1 MKFVAGLTC
10 HLCGAT
16 YPPKASWVCS
26 DCLGPLEVSY
36 DYNAVRKAISRELIE
51 SRPRSLWRYVELLP
65 VEEPRTGFYSGFTP
79 LVRATRLADALG
91 LDELY
96 IKDDSVNH
104 PTFSYKDRVVSV
116 AATKA
121 IEFGFPV
128 FGCASTGNLAGSVA
142 AHAAR
147 LGLECYVFIP
157 HDLEP
162 AKILGAAIYRPHVV
176 AVDGNYDD
184 VNRLCTQV
192 ADRYGWGFAN
202 INLRSYYAEGAKT
215 MGFEIAEQLGWR
227 YPDHIVSPVAGG
239 TLLPRIFKGLR
250 EFSEVGLVSGR
261 LPRIHAAQ
269 PSGSAPVVRALE
281 AGLEF
286 PEPVKPNTIAK
297 SLAIGNPADGFQVV
311 KVVKETGGSGA
322 MVSDA
327 EILDAIDLLAAYR
340 RDFHGASRRHDAGCD
355 TRAGEARRDQA
366 ERIGRGVH
374 HGEWLQD
381 HRGHGRS
388 RRATAENRA
397 RPVGFRAGCGAAGSD
412 CVRRRMYPVFLKL
425 RGRRVLLVGG
435 GRVAAAKLAGLLAE
449 GANVT
454 VVAPEIRPELR
465 QPGVTIV
472 ARAFDPRDVEGV
484 WYVVTAAPRDVNEEV
499 VAAAEHRRVFVNA
512 VDDPSHA
519 SAYAGSVVRR
529 AGVTIA
535 FSTDGR
541 APALAGL
548 LREALDAW
556 LPADLDTWMAA
567 ADEARRK
574 WKRDGVPMEDRR
586 PLLLET
592 LNRLYER
599 KDRSQP
605 EGLEVGVNE
614 CP

>member
-26 DCLGPLEVSY
+26 ECLGPLEVTY
-36 DYNAVRKAISRELIE
+36 DYDAVRKVMSRELIE

-65 VEEPRTGFYSGFTP
+65 VIEPRTGFHSGFTP
-79 LVRATRLADALG
+79 LVRASRLADALG

-121 IEFGFPV
+121 LELDFPV

-147 LGLECYVFIP
+147 LGLQCYVFIP

-162 AKILGAAIYRPHVV
+162 AKILGAAIYRPHVI
-176 AVDGNYDD
+176 AVEGNYDD

-250 EFSEVGLVSGR
+250 EFKEVGLVQGQ

-269 PSGSAPVVRALE
+269 PTGSAPVIRALD

-286 PEPVKPNTIAK
+286 PDPVKPDTIAK

-327 EILDAIDLLAAYR
+327 EILDAIDLLAQTEGI
-340 RDFHGASRRHDAGCD
+340 FTEPAGGTTLAA
-355 TRAGEARRDQA
+355 TRALVRRGVIKSNESVVVCITGNGYKTA
-366 ERIGRGVH
+366 EVMADRVERPVRIGRA
-374 HGEWLQD
+374 L
-381 HRGHGRS
+381 
-388 RRATAENRA
+388 
-397 RPVGFRAGCGAAGSD
+397 SD
-412 CVRRRMYPVFLKL
+412 FE
-425 RGRRVLLVGG
+425 RVVS
-435 GRVAAAKLAGLLAE
+435 
-449 GANVT
+449 
-454 VVAPEIRPELR
+454 P
-465 QPGVTIV
+465 QGVT
-472 ARAFDPRDVEGV
+472 A
-484 WYVVTAAPRDVNEEV
+484 
-499 VAAAEHRRVFVNA
+499 
-512 VDDPSHA
+512 
-519 SAYAGSVVRR
+519 
-529 AGVTIA
+529 
-535 FSTDGR
+535 
-541 APALAGL
+541 
-548 LREALDAW
+548 
-556 LPADLDTWMAA
+556 
-567 ADEARRK
+567 
-574 WKRDGVPMEDRR
+574 
-586 PLLLET
+586 
-592 LNRLYER
+592 
-599 KDRSQP
+599 
-605 EGLEVGVNE
+605 
-614 CP
+614 